1 MSVPETNAPE
11 LKFVQANGIRLAY
24 FERGKPSADKPTL
37 LFVHATGFHGRLWD
51 YHAEAFP
58 DYHSIAL
65 ELRAHGRSE
74 NASFKDWSDF
84 GVDQREF
91 IKAVGLK
98 NVVGV
103 AHSMGAHTLLDA
115 AAMTGAFDRLLLL
128 DPTVAEP
135 EAYNDSYAAS
145 FGDQLHPAA
154 KRRNNYASAEDMLAR
169 LSGKSSFP
177 YFKPRIL
184 WDYCQYGL
192 EKTDSGDYQ
201 LCCPPELEAR
211 VYMTART
218 NGEVYNSIRS
228 LDIPVT
234 IVRAKL
240 PDPDAGQDFSSSPT
254 WPELAGEFSQ
264 ARDLH
269 WQDCSHFIPM
279 QRPDDVNKLLAE
291 ELDAWR
297 K

>member
-1 MSVPETNAPE
+1 MNAPE
-11 LKFVQANGIRLAY
+11 LKFVQANGVRLAY
-24 FERGKPSADKPTL
+24 FERGKARADKPTL

-51 YHAEAFP
+51 YQAEAFP
-58 DYHSIAL
+58 EYHSIAL

-74 NASFKDWSDF
+74 NASFHDWSDF
-84 GVDQREF
+84 GVDQSEF
-91 IKAVGLK
+91 IKALGLQH
-98 NVVGV
+98 VVGI

-115 AAMTGAFDRLLLL
+115 AAVTGVFDRLLLL

-135 EAYNDSYAAS
+135 EAYNDSYEAS

-154 KRRNNYASAEDMLAR
+154 KRRNEFDSPEDMLTR

-177 YFKPRIL
+177 FFHPRIL
-184 WDYCQYGL
+184 RDYCEYGL
-192 EKTDSGDYQ
+192 EATGHGNFR

-218 NGEVYNSIRS
+218 NGEVYDSIRS

-254 WPELAGEFSQ
+254 WPELAGEFPQ
-264 ARDLH
+264 AKDLH
-269 WQDCSHFIPM
+269 WSDCSHFIPM

-291 ELDAWR
+291 ELQAWR
-297 K
+297 S